1 MNNSKKCII
10 YFLIF
15 AMLLSV
21 FTLFLKQRK
30 TNNEINTISY
40 QENTIKIVYP
50 STNYTKLNKRIKKI
64 ITNQIND
71 FTKITL
77 NKEKTTY
84 YLIIN
89 YKSYSYKTIISYIFF
104 TESYFLGA
112 HPIHEIW
119 TVNYD
124 YKDNKFITIENIIN
138 NNQIILNNIANYT
151 YQNLSQ
157 KKIFQ
162 NETVLNMLKEGTK
175 PRLNNYKHILFSKE
189 GLIIYFD
196 RYQIAPYYYGNYSI
210 TIPYNILKN
219 SH

>member
-1 MNNSKKCII
+1 
-10 YFLIF
+10 
-15 AMLLSV
+15 MLLSV

-30 TNNEINTISY
+30 TNKEINTISY

-124 YKDNKFITIENIIN
+124 YKENKFITIDNIIN

-175 PRLNNYKHILFSKE
+175 PRLNNYKHLLFSKE

-210 TIPYNILKN
+210 TIPYNILKS

>member
-30 TNNEINTISY
+30 TNKEINTISY

-112 HPIHEIW
+112 HTIHEIW

-124 YKDNKFITIENIIN
+124 YKENKFITIDNIIN

-162 NETVLNMLKEGTK
+162 NKTVLNMLKEGTK

-210 TIPYNILKN
+210 TIPYNILKS

>member
-1 MNNSKKCII
+1 
-10 YFLIF
+10 
-15 AMLLSV
+15 MLLSV

-30 TNNEINTISY
+30 TNKEINTISY
-40 QENTIKIVYP
+40 QENTIKIVCP

-124 YKDNKFITIENIIN
+124 YKENKFITIDNIIN

-210 TIPYNILKN
+210 TIPYNILKS

>member
-40 QENTIKIVYP
+40 QENTIKMVYP

-64 ITNQIND
+64 INNQIND

-77 NKEKTTY
+77 NKGKTTY

-119 TVNYD
+119 TINYD
-124 YKDNKFITIENIIN
+124 YKENKFITIDNIIN

-210 TIPYNILKN
+210 TIPYNILKS

>member
-30 TNNEINTISY
+30 TNKEINTISY

-124 YKDNKFITIENIIN
+124 YKENKFITIDNIIN

-175 PRLNNYKHILFSKE
+175 PRLNNYKHLLFSKE

-210 TIPYNILKN
+210 TIPYNILKS

>member
-30 TNNEINTISY
+30 TNKEINTISY

-124 YKDNKFITIENIIN
+124 YKENKFITIDNIIN
-138 NNQIILNNIANYT
+138 NNQIILNNHLLH
-151 YQNLSQ
+151 QLH
-157 KKIFQ
+157 
-162 NETVLNMLKEGTK
+162 
-175 PRLNNYKHILFSKE
+175 P
-189 GLIIYFD
+189 
-196 RYQIAPYYYGNYSI
+196 
-210 TIPYNILKN
+210 
-219 SH
+219 

>member
-30 TNNEINTISY
+30 TNKEINTISY

-124 YKDNKFITIENIIN
+124 YKENKFITIDNIIN

-175 PRLNNYKHILFSKE
+175 PRLNNSKHILFSKE

-210 TIPYNILKN
+210 TIPYNILKS

>member
-30 TNNEINTISY
+30 TNKEINTISY

-124 YKDNKFITIENIIN
+124 YKENKFITIDNIIN

-162 NETVLNMLKEGTK
+162 NKTVLNMLKEGTK
-175 PRLNNYKHILFSKE
+175 PRLNNYKHILFFKRRSNN
-189 GLIIYFD
+189 LF
-196 RYQIAPYYYGNYSI
+196 
-210 TIPYNILKN
+210 
-219 SH
+219 

>member
-1 MNNSKKCII
+1 
-10 YFLIF
+10 
-15 AMLLSV
+15 MLLSV

-71 FTKITL
+71 YTKITL

-124 YKDNKFITIENIIN
+124 YKDNKFITIDNIIN

>member
-30 TNNEINTISY
+30 TNKEINTISY

-119 TVNYD
+119 TINYD
-124 YKDNKFITIENIIN
+124 YKENKFITIDNIIN

-162 NETVLNMLKEGTK
+162 NKTVLNMLKEGTK
-175 PRLNNYKHILFSKE
+175 PRLNNYKHILFSKK

-196 RYQIAPYYYGNYSI
+196 RYQIAPCYYGNYSI
-210 TIPYNILKN
+210 TIPYNILKS

>member
-1 MNNSKKCII
+1 
-10 YFLIF
+10 
-15 AMLLSV
+15 MLLSV

-30 TNNEINTISY
+30 TNKEINTISY

-124 YKDNKFITIENIIN
+124 YKENKFITIDNIIN
-138 NNQIILNNIANYT
+138 NNQIILKNIANYT

-162 NETVLNMLKEGTK
+162 NKTVLNMLKEGTK

-210 TIPYNILKN
+210 TIPYNILKS

>member
-1 MNNSKKCII
+1 
-10 YFLIF
+10 
-15 AMLLSV
+15 MLLSV

-30 TNNEINTISY
+30 TNKEINTISY

-77 NKEKTTY
+77 NKKKTTY

-124 YKDNKFITIENIIN
+124 YKENKFITIDNIIN

-210 TIPYNILKN
+210 TIPYNILKS

>member
-210 TIPYNILKN
+210 TIPYNVLKS

>member
-1 MNNSKKCII
+1 
-10 YFLIF
+10 
-15 AMLLSV
+15 MLLSV

-84 YLIIN
+84 DLIIN

-124 YKDNKFITIENIIN
+124 YKENKFITIDNIIN

-210 TIPYNILKN
+210 TIPYNILKS